1 MFTSVRKTDDASCE
15 METSEGKLRV
25 LSAVTNLVRR
35 LLIGQSEKRRERVGL
50 TVRAEGLKI
59 FMLGGMLLL
68 AVAGVRAQQPFVTDD
83 TETVERGK
91 IELEVLNEFDRL
103 HRINYPETFQ
113 NETEAMLTFGVGK
126 RVEVAV
132 AVPFLSVY
140 SAEAPRSIGG
150 IGDAEFEVKYNFR
163 KDKEHSYLPA
173 MAVSFI
179 LQAPTGNARR
189 GLGSG
194 VTNLGV
200 RYIAQKQIG
209 EKNTVRVNGGY
220 LFAGNTIVGDL
231 GILSVR
237 GHIFTGSASYVR
249 KINDKLQLGGEISG
263 ALTSKFQLSEG
274 QLQVRF
280 GGNYQITKKTS
291 IDVAVAA
298 GKFSASP
305 RVALLIGIT
314 RDLGSFIPHRRDK

>member
-1 MFTSVRKTDDASCE
+1 MVRTK
-15 METSEGKLRV
+15 GLNILV
-25 LSAVTNLVRR
+25 LAGT
-35 LLIGQSEKRRERVGL
+35 
-50 TVRAEGLKI
+50 
-59 FMLGGMLLL
+59 LLL
-68 AVAGVRAQQPFVTDD
+68 AVSFGRAQQPFVTDD
-83 TETVERGK
+83 TDTVEPGK
-91 IELEVLNEFDRL
+91 YELEVLNEFDRL
-103 HRINYPETFQ
+103 HRFDYPQTYQ
-113 NETEAMLTFGVGK
+113 NETEATLTFGVGK

-132 AVPFLSVY
+132 AGSFLSAY

-150 IGDAEFEVKYNFR
+150 IGDTEFEVKYNFR

-173 MAVSFI
+173 MAVSF
-179 LQAPTGNARR
+179 LVQAPTGNALR

-200 RYIAQKQIG
+200 KYLAQKQIG

-220 LFAGNTIVGDL
+220 LFAGNTIVGEL
-231 GILSVR
+231 GITAVR

-263 ALTSKFQLSEG
+263 AVTSKFQLSEG
-274 QLQVRF
+274 QLQARF

-305 RVALLIGIT
+305 RFALLIGFT
-314 RDLGSFIPHRRDK
+314 RDLGSFIPHRRQTK